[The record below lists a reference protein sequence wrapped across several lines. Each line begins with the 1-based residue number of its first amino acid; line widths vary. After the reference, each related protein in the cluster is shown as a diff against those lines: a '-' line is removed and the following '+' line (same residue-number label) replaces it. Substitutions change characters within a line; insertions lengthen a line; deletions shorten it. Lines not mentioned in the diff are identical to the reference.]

1 MKKKQV
7 ELKCYLAPKCE
18 VIALNCES
26 TLLAGSPEVRPGGG
40 RTGRVIIKP
49 LDPDDGGA
57 DDDIEAP

>member
-26 TLLAGSPEVRPGGG
+26 TLLAGSPDVRPGGG
-40 RTGRVIIKP
+40 GTGRVTIDP
-49 LDPDDGGA
+49 LNPDNGGE
-57 DDDIEAP
+57 DDEIEVP

>member
-1 MKKKQV
+1 MKKNQV

-18 VIALNCES
+18 VIVLSCES

-40 RTGRVIIKP
+40 GTGRVTITP
-49 LDPDDGGA
+49 LDPDNGGD

>member
-7 ELKCYLAPKCE
+7 ELKCYLAPRCE
-18 VIALNCES
+18 VIVLSCES

-40 RTGRVIIKP
+40 GPGNVSIYP
-49 LDPDDGGA
+49 LTPDDGGE